1 MYATVAAAAALHQV
15 LLRSLGEDKVVVQN
29 VASGLFC
36 VLFVALGVAGR
47 PTLLA
52 TSMLGYLISD
62 STSVTTAGYALHH
75 AVTAMLLLVSL
86 RGNGAYDDLT
96 VVLGGYGEASTVL
109 LCVAD
114 TFKQRPRLQKAYPRA
129 NRAVRYA
136 FALAFL
142 VLRVGYWSAW
152 ILEKGKG
159 PLPVRVG
166 LYALLGLQYYWGV
179 CISRKVARS
188 VDRFRRP
195 RGKHRP
201 VCCCVE
207 IKVSRLLCG

>member
-152 ILEKGKG
+152 ILEKGKDG
-159 PLPVRVG
+159 S
-166 LYALLGLQYYWGV
+166 LYTVASPPRLEKTCAPDHWLICAQASLTGRRRLQREVQG
-179 CISRKVARS
+179 
-188 VDRFRRP
+188 
-195 RGKHRP
+195 
-201 VCCCVE
+201 
-207 IKVSRLLCG
+207 